1 MKPITTIENQ
11 ELTVFARIKKSNRIV
26 HTTVD
31 GVEGKVCT
39 RCGKW
44 HPLSEFHN
52 SKSAGDGLTS
62 WCKKCNCQHTKEY
75 HRNKRNSALTSTLQE
90 NEVQTPVDPLDTLCG
105 ILGKFS
111 SAPVEKYPA
120 IIREIEDWGL
130 ATLID
135 KDEDEEL
142 GKGKIAIRE
151 EEYEALCSETQT
163 LQAENERL
171 RRELKDS
178 AKNLNHLSQEDI
190 ETVLSSCAPKYLI
203 KKFYELNA
211 NYTISYKDPVSGQC
225 TDIRREVVSS

>member
-1 MKPITTIENQ
+1 MNHNKTYSEQ

-44 HPLSEFHN
+44 HPLSEFYRN
-52 SKSAGDGLTS
+52 ISLSDGLTS
-62 WCKKCNCQHTKEY
+62 WCKDCTKEY
-75 HRNKRNSALTSTLQE
+75 NRNKKNDSLGYFAKE
-90 NEVQTPVDPLDTLCG
+90 DEVQTPVDPLDALCG

-130 ATLID
+130 TTLID

-142 GKGKIAIRE
+142 DKGKIAIRE
-151 EEYEALCSETQT
+151 EEYEALCSENQT
-163 LQAENERL
+163 LQSENERL

-178 AKNLNHLSQEDI
+178 TKDLNHLSREDI
-190 ETVLSSCAPKYLI
+190 ETVLSSCAPKFLI
-203 KKFYELNA
+203 HKFYELNA

-225 TDIRREVVSS
+225 TEIRREAVAS